1 MASTQVKQRYIYR
14 HKHACMK
21 PRYLLIT
28 VLFFIATTLHAQQV
42 SNLTSDTWKGF
53 QRTNFSIAGHNA
65 YYVKPVNP
73 LPGKPWLWRTSFPD
87 WHTDMDSLLL
97 TKGMYIVYLSI
108 DNQYGSPAAMLVYDK
123 LYDYLTDTLGL
134 AFKCAMEGVSR
145 GGLYEYAWAKRNPD
159 KVTALY
165 AEAPVCDFKSWPGG
179 KLTGPGDTAL
189 WRQLQQVYGL
199 TEQQAMTYDDNPVD
213 HLGYLASFKVPV
225 YHVVGFD
232 DKLVPNAENTTLLQQ
247 HYVAAGGPAYVYP
260 VTAGPQELM
269 GHHFPI
275 EHAGLWGDML
285 LQASYPVKQP
295 LRYNNYVN
303 VRGGITHAYKAI
315 TQDKKATVAFLGGSI
330 TYNPGWRDKVCAY
343 LQERF
348 PATQFHFIAAGI
360 PSLGS
365 LPHAFRLQ
373 QDVLDSGKID
383 LLFVEA
389 AVNDRVNGTDSSTQ
403 VKTLEGIIRHAK
415 TANPAVDVILM
426 GFANTDKND
435 DYAKGIIP
443 AEIASQEMLAIHY
456 NLPSINL
463 AKEVYDKIQNK
474 EFTWEDDFK
483 DVHPSP
489 FGQALYF
496 ATMKKLLALC
506 FNDSLAAATNT
517 TLPSPINKNNIN
529 NGRYVD
535 IINAKTDA
543 NWQLVKDWSPT
554 DGLGTREG
562 FVHVPMLVSNKPGA
576 TLQLSFKGTAVG
588 ISIASGGDAGMVE
601 YSIDHTPFKTLDL
614 YTQWSSFLH
623 LPWYLLLGSGLKDAQ
638 HTLTLRISNSKN
650 AASKGNACRIVHFL
664 VNSSK

>member
-1 MASTQVKQRYIYR
+1 
-14 HKHACMK
+14 MK
-21 PRYLLIT
+21 PLQSFLIALSFVT
-28 VLFFIATTLHAQQV
+28 ATLHAQQV
-42 SNLTSDTWKGF
+42 SYFTGDTWKGF

-65 YYVKPVNP
+65 YYVTPANP

-108 DNQYGSPAAMLVYDK
+108 DNQYGSPASMQVYDK
-123 LYDYLTDTLGL
+123 LYDYLTDSLGF

-179 KLTGPGDTAL
+179 KLKGTGDTAL
-189 WRQLQQVYGL
+189 WRQLQQVYGF
-199 TEQQAMTYDDNPVD
+199 TEQQAMAYNDNPVD
-213 HLGYLASFKVPV
+213 NLENLAAFKVPV
-225 YHVVGFD
+225 YHVVGFA
-232 DKLVPNAENTTLLQQ
+232 DKLVPNAENTSLLLQR
-247 HYVAAGGPAYVYP
+247 YASFGGPAYIYP

-275 EHAGLWGDML
+275 EHPGLWGNML

-295 LRYNNYVN
+295 LRYNNYVS
-303 VRGGITHAYKAI
+303 VRGGITHALEAI
-315 TQDKKATVAFLGGSI
+315 TKNKKATVAFLGGSI
-330 TYNPGWRDKVCAY
+330 TYNPGWRDKVSAY

-348 PATQFHFIAAGI
+348 PQTQFHFIAAGI

-365 LPHAFRLQ
+365 LPHAFRVQ

-389 AVNDRVNGTDSSTQ
+389 AVNDRVNGTDSTTQ
-403 VKTLEGIIRHAK
+403 VKTLEGIIRHVKA
-415 TANPAVDVILM
+415 ANPATDIIMM

-435 DYAKGIIP
+435 DYSKGIIP
-443 AEIASQEMLAIHY
+443 AEIANQEMIAAHY

-474 EFTWEDDFK
+474 EFTWDDDFK

-496 ATMKKLLALC
+496 ATIKKLLALC
-506 FNDSLAAATNT
+506 FYDSLAALTST
-517 TLPSPINKNNIN
+517 TLPLPINKNNIS

-535 IINAKTDA
+535 VSNAKADA
-543 NWQLVKDWSPT
+543 KWQLVKDWSPT
-554 DGLGTREG
+554 DGLSTRDG
-562 FVHVPMLVSNKPGA
+562 FVHVPMLVSNTPGA
-576 TLQLSFKGTAVG
+576 ILQLAFKGTAAG
-588 ISIASGGDAGMVE
+588 ICVIAGGDAGMIE
-601 YSIDHTPFKTLDL
+601 YSIDHAVFKTIDL

-623 LPWYLLLGSGLKDAQ
+623 LPWYLLLGSGLKDAN
-638 HTLTLRISNSKN
+638 HTLTIRISNSKN
-650 AASKGNACRIVHFL
+650 LASKGNACRIVHFL
-664 VNSSK
+664 VNGENNGEGRTK